1 MSKNEEKW
9 ATKIPRKDN
18 IYPADNDQ
26 EKEIKELQEELEA
39 LKEWREQNEADAKLS
54 TKKTA
59 IYCAAVIV
67 TCLVIAGLVIV
78 LANQNKSK
86 YVR

>member
-1 MSKNEEKW
+1 MSKKEEKW
-9 ATKIPRKDN
+9 ATKIPRRDK
-18 IYPADNDQ
+18 IHPADNDQ

-39 LKEWREQNEADAKLS
+39 LKEWREQKEADAKLG

-59 IYCAAVIV
+59 IYCSAAIV
-67 TCLVIAGLVIV
+67 ACLVIAGLVIV